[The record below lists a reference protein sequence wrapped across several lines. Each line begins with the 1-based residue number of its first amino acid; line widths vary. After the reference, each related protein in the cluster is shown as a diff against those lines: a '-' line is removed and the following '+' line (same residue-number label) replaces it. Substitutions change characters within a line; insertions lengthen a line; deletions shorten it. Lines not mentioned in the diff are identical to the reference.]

1 MNSALLLLADGR
13 FPAGGHAYSA
23 GVESAVAV
31 GDVRDLATL
40 ARYLDGRLGV
50 GVTEAAFTAAA
61 VDAGRVRIDL
71 LDDEYGAR
79 VLSPRLRSV
88 SRQLGR
94 QLARAAAEVWP
105 TEELTRLA
113 GSIDGPHQ
121 PVALGVAVTATG
133 GSAADA
139 ASVSMHHLAAAA
151 CTAGVRL
158 LGLDPLAVAGVQ
170 ARAVDRHTPSHDV
183 IAGWAAAMPPD
194 LPALGGSLTEI
205 LGEMHGEWDARLF
218 VA

>member
-23 GVESAVAV
+23 GVECAVAV

-40 ARYLDGRLGV
+40 ARYLDGRLGL
-50 GVTEAAFTAAA
+50 GVTEAAFAAAA

-71 LDDEYGAR
+71 LDDEFGAR

-105 TEELTRLA
+105 TGELTRLA

-121 PVALGVAVTATG
+121 PVALGVAVTAAG

-139 ASVSMHHLAAAA
+139 TSVSIHHLAAAV

-158 LGLDPLAVAGVQ
+158 LGLDPLAVAGLQ
-170 ARAVDRHTPSHDV
+170 ARAVARHTPSDDV
-183 IAGWAAAMPPD
+183 IARWTAAMPSD

-205 LGEMHGEWDARLF
+205 LGEIHGEWDARLF